1 MPISDRTH
9 RWFNRFGYLPAGI
22 QIPVFRPG
30 TRLMVVIPALAEP
43 DLVLTLESLNRTTLP
58 GFPIDILVV
67 VNHPEGATP
76 GLKQQAQENLTTCK
90 AWEHRWQSHDLRL
103 ITIHAPDLP
112 SRHAGAGL
120 SRKIGLDLTVLMA
133 DGFANPQ
140 VILANLDADCTVSDN
155 YFISLS
161 QHFATGA
168 PDGASLY
175 FEHDLSTAAEGL
187 HRQSIIE
194 YELYLRYYIRG
205 LRFAG
210 YPFAFHTVGSSMAV
224 TMEAYLESGGM
235 NRRKAGEDFYFLHK
249 IIPNGRFTD
258 LTSVTVF
265 PSPRPSWRVP
275 FGTGRTISNRLET
288 GSTDYQVYSPA
299 VFKELRSWI
308 SGIHENGLSP
318 LWWHEWEHHTP
329 SSIATFLVRQ
339 NFSLRLN
346 TIFNNSSTPGAALQ
360 GFWRWMD
367 GFTMLKLVHHLRDE
381 EHGTTSVEH
390 ASADLLTLVG
400 KLPCSDAENSLSSY
414 REMDKREVW

>member
-1 MPISDRTH
+1 MPISDQTS
-9 RWFNRFGYLPAGI
+9 RWFSRFGYQPPGI
-22 QIPVFRPG
+22 VVPEFRPG

-43 DLVLTLESLNRTTLP
+43 ELDRTLQSLHSATLP

-76 GLKQQAQENLTTCK
+76 GIIQQSQANLTTCK
-90 AWEHRWQSHDLRL
+90 AWEHRWQNHDLRL

-120 SRKIGLDLTVLMA
+120 SRKIGLDLAVLMA
-133 DGFANPQ
+133 DGLANHQ

-175 FEHDLSTAAEGL
+175 FEHDLSLAEDGL

-224 TMEAYLESGGM
+224 TMETYLGSGGM

-258 LTSVTVF
+258 LTSATVF

-299 VFKELRSWI
+299 IFKELRSWI
-308 SGIHENGLSP
+308 SGIHENGLNP
-318 LWWHEWEHHTP
+318 LWWNEWEHHAP
-329 SSIATFLVRQ
+329 PSIATFLIRQ
-339 NFSLRLN
+339 NFSLRLT

-367 GFTMLKLVHHLRDE
+367 GFAMLKLVHHLRDE

-390 ASADLLTLVG
+390 AAFELLNLTG
-400 KLPCSDAENSLSSY
+400 KTACSGTGPLLSLYRALDKAAE
-414 REMDKREVW
+414 W